1 MTKERFVEIIEL
13 HQKQNELVNKY
24 SDLISY
30 DSPIIEF
37 GWKMFDAVLQ
47 EAFSD
52 ENQLDWIRWWLYDRI
67 SFITGEELPYYDGDK
82 ECYMHTIDDL
92 WEYISKLK

>member
-13 HQKQNELVNKY
+13 HQKQNELVDKY
-24 SDLISY
+24 SDFIAY

-37 GWKMFDAVLQ
+37 GWEMFDAVLQ
-47 EAFSD
+47 EAFS
-52 ENQLDWIRWWLYDRI
+52 ETQLDWIHWWLYDRI
-67 SFITGEELPYYDGDK
+67 SFVTGEELPYYDEDDEK
-82 ECYMHTIDDL
+82 QYMHTIDDL

>member
-13 HQKQNELVNKY
+13 YQEQNELVDKY
-24 SDLISY
+24 SDLIAY

-37 GWKMFDAVLQ
+37 GWEMFDAVLR
-47 EAFSD
+47 EAFNND
-52 ENQLDWIRWWLYDRI
+52 QRDWINWWLYDRI
-67 SFITGEELPYYDGDK
+67 SFITGKELPYYDGDK
-82 ECYMHTIDDL
+82 ECYMHTVDDL

>member
-1 MTKERFVEIIEL
+1 MTKELFVEIIEL
-13 HQKQNELVNKY
+13 YQKQNELVDRY

-37 GWKMFDAVLQ
+37 GWKMFDVVLQ
-47 EAFSD
+47 EAFS
-52 ENQLDWIRWWLYDRI
+52 ENQLDWIHWWLYDRI
-67 SFITGEELPYYDGDK
+67 SFITGKELPYYDEDK
-82 ECYMHTIDDL
+82 EYYMHTIDDL

>member
-1 MTKERFVEIIEL
+1 MTKERFVEVIEL
-13 HQKQNELVNKY
+13 YQQQNELVDKY

-37 GWKMFDAVLQ
+37 GWKMFDAVLR
-47 EAFSD
+47 EAFSRS
-52 ENQLDWIRWWLYDRI
+52 QLDWIHWWLYDRI
-67 SFITGEELPYYDGDK
+67 SLGEESPYYDGDK